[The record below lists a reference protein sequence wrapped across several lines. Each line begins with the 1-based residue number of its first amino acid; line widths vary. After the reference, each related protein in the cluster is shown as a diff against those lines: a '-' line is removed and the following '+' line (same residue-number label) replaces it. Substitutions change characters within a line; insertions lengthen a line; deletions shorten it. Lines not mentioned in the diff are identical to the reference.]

1 VDWHIVFFIDRND
14 KEPVKDFILQQ
25 SDAAIAEILHVL
37 KLLQQFGTALGMPYV
52 RKIHKSGIRELR
64 IRHGSDICRIL
75 FCAIKERRF
84 VLLHAFIKKEDRL
97 LQADVDLAVRRMNS
111 IKSG

>member
-1 VDWHIVFFIDRND
+1 
-14 KEPVKDFILQQ
+14 
-25 SDAAIAEILHVL
+25 
-37 KLLQQFGTALGMPYV
+37 
-52 RKIHKSGIRELR
+52 
-64 IRHGSDICRIL
+64 
-75 FCAIKERRF
+75 